1 MRPVTGLT
9 RGPAASQAGALAGA
23 AWAPDSRTLLV
34 AAAGAPQLAAL
45 CLTRPAPALDAQLL
59 PLPLPPPP
67 PRDPAGDAA
76 AGAAVALRVAG
87 FAWDAAAQRLAVA
100 ARCGRVA
107 VYATVQRPVLA
118 ARLLGCLPRPGP
130 RGGGAERKRDAHA
143 GPAAHAAPQGSR
155 HEGDRTF
162 EGGSAAAGDA
172 GADDETGGRAG
183 GEGPCTPVLDFQR
196 DNILA
201 VRWDEQTVT
210 LHDCTAGF

>member
-1 MRPVTGLT
+1 M
-9 RGPAASQAGALAGA
+9 

-59 PLPLPPPP
+59 PLPLPPLP
-67 PRDPAGDAA
+67 PRDAAGGGA
-76 AGAAVALRVAG
+76 AGAAAALRIAG

-130 RGGGAERKRDAHA
+130 RSGGAELAGRAPA
-143 GPAAHAAPQGSR
+143 GPAASAAPQGSGR
-155 HEGDRTF
+155 EGDDRSA
-162 EGGSAAAGDA
+162 EGGSAAAGNA
-172 GADDETGGRAG
+172 GADAETGGRAG
-183 GEGPCTPVLDFQR
+183 GEGPCPPVLDFQR